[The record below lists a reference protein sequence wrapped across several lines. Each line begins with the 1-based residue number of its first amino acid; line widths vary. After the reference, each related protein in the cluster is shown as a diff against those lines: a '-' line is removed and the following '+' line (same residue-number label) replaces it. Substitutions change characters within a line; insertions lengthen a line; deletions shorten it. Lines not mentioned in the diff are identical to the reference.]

1 MTLEER
7 LRSLFVLSKYTGF
20 EVTSDFLRRTH
31 LHCPNAGITAIHSLI
46 EGIFKP
52 KDSRYAFAIW
62 SRSAVG
68 AEPGI
73 YPDEFSETAT
83 GGWQMEYAAKS
94 GSLDSAINKSLFA
107 CMEDKQPILVIVTSR
122 RSDHPQGARYRLLGP
137 ALLTEFDISTR
148 RFRVTGNT
156 PAVIEPF
163 VEVGTPAQI
172 EETYLRSGLILPM
185 VVAEERTRYVA
196 SRDARDQAFRYMV
209 LGEYGRI
216 CCLCRS
222 MFILKEQNSVISEA
236 EAAHIIP
243 VGQKGPDDIRNAL
256 SLCKRHHWAFDIGL
270 FTISDTNEAHVSPV
284 VRRAERQ
291 KFDLEE
297 YDGEGIVPPT
307 NPICRP
313 DPEALLWHRENCFRR

>member
-1 MTLEER
+1 MTA
-7 LRSLFVLSKYTGF
+7 
-20 EVTSDFLRRTH
+20 DFLRRTFV
-31 LHCPNAGITAIHSLI
+31 HCPSAGIERIHPLI
-46 EGIFKP
+46 EGIFKL
-52 KDSRYAFAIW
+52 KNSRYAFAIW

-68 AEPGI
+68 ADAEI
-73 YPDEFSETAT
+73 YPDEFRESPD
-83 GGWQMEYAAKS
+83 GGWQMQYAAKS
-94 GSLDSAINKSLFA
+94 GSLDSAINRSLFA
-107 CMEDKQPILVIVTSR
+107 CLEDKQPLLVIVTSQN
-122 RSDHPQGARYRLLGP
+122 SDHPEGARYRLLGP
-137 ALLTEFDISTR
+137 ALLAEFDATSQ
-148 RFRVTGNT
+148 RFLVVGST

-163 VEVGTPAQI
+163 AGLGTPSQL

-185 VVAEERTRYVA
+185 SIAEERKHYVTN
-196 SRDARDQAFRYMV
+196 REARDQAFRQLV

-222 MFILKEQNSVISEA
+222 MFILREQDSILSEA

-243 VGQKGPDDIRNAL
+243 VAQKGPDDIRNAL
-256 SLCKRHHWAFDIGL
+256 SLCKRHHWAFDTGL
-270 FTISDTNEAHVSPV
+270 FTISDTNEARVSPA

-313 DPEALLWHRENCFRR
+313 DPLALSWHREYCFRR